1 MVYIIKITWRYI
13 SKLKSQNKD
22 DINNIFLIESSE
34 WFPQVTTKNYLSNL
48 TPKNY
53 VKKPLPWFLRKKK
66 NIIYQINAFPVMS
79 LLSVTAKTSWII
91 NASVG
96 STEFRGRPKRRER
109 RRRLASARFLLA
121 SIDAL
126 AHLHYEL
133 FKNWHEMAYGSF
145 FKMKGARLRTV
156 TAWRIH
162 WSTAFYVP

>member
-1 MVYIIKITWRYI
+1 MND
-13 SKLKSQNKD
+13 SQR
-22 DINNIFLIESSE
+22 
-34 WFPQVTTKNYLSNL
+34 KNHHLML

-53 VKKPLPWFLRKKK
+53 VKKSLLWDFRRK
-66 NIIYQINAFPVMS
+66 NIIYQTNAFPVMS
-79 LLSVTAKTSWII
+79 LLSVTAKSSWIYSWQHW
-91 NASVG
+91 ARG
-96 STEFRGRPKRRER
+96 SPTRRER

-126 AHLHYEL
+126 AHSHDEL

-162 WSTAFYVP
+162 WSTAFYVR

>member
-1 MVYIIKITWRYI
+1 MKI
-13 SKLKSQNKD
+13 QNID
-22 DINNIFLIESSE
+22 DINNIFKLNPRE
-34 WFPQVTTKNYLSNL
+34 WFQQITTKNNLSIL

-53 VKKPLPWFLRKKK
+53 MKKPVLWFLRKK

-126 AHLHYEL
+126 AHSHDEL

-145 FKMKGARLRTV
+145 LKWK
-156 TAWRIH
+156 
-162 WSTAFYVP
+162 VPDWGL

>member
-1 MVYIIKITWRYI
+1 MD
-13 SKLKSQNKD
+13 NK
-22 DINNIFLIESSE
+22 
-34 WFPQVTTKNYLSNL
+34 KYLSTL

-53 VKKPLPWFLRKKK
+53 VKNHCFRDSRK

-79 LLSVTAKTSWII
+79 LRSVTVKTRII

-96 STEFRGRPKRRER
+96 NTGSRRSPKRRER
-109 RRRLASARFLLA
+109 QRRLASARFLLA

-126 AHLHYEL
+126 AHSHDEL

-145 FKMKGARLRTV
+145 FLMKGARLRTV

-162 WSTAFYVP
+162 WSTAFCVP